1 MSQTLTEQLVI
12 ASRKH
17 KVEQSPK
24 IYIVVYRKIAS
35 ATEIDMYFFKCK
47 YMSMSKMHF
56 NYLKTDQSQDIC
68 RVTMDR
74 SNITEQL
81 LVKLTE

>member
-17 KVEQSPK
+17 KVEQYPK

-47 YMSMSKMHF
+47 CMSMRKMHF
-56 NYLKTDQSQDIC
+56 NYLKTDQSQNIC
-68 RVTMDR
+68 RVTIER

-81 LVKLTE
+81 LVTLTE